1 MIDLSAARQRLE
13 AITDTESHMIRV
25 AEKLLDLSKYPDPQ
39 IFPSETDSPQYAIVY
54 VDTVNLLGET
64 LLKLLE
70 AAESELR
77 HCARG
82 LRDTLSQPDNERRD
96 LEMGW

>member
-13 AITDTESHMIRV
+13 AITDTKSHMIRV
-25 AEKLLDLSKYPDPQ
+25 AEKLLDLSKFPTPQ
-39 IFPSETDSPQYAIVY
+39 ASLLETDSPELATVY
-54 VDTVNLLGET
+54 VDAVNLLGET

-82 LRDTLSQPDNERRD
+82 LRDTLSQPDDERRD